1 MILRWRKYY
10 LFSWQG
16 LLITY
21 IHLIKDYYIHF
32 SEKKY
37 FIWFN
42 SVSGIGLIY
51 VYISLWCSVWLA
63 GGWC

>member
-32 SEKKY
+32 SEKIFY
-37 FIWFN
+37 L
-42 SVSGIGLIY
+42 V
-51 VYISLWCSVWLA
+51 
-63 GGWC
+63 